1 MRLREWIETFRFLHE
16 KARRGRLRGKE
27 LAKYR
32 EARDDL
38 AALLLAAQRLSFRPG
53 ETAREALRVARALP
67 LDVRLSPRPLRAVTL
82 DISTGG
88 FSSFLQRAPRPGK
101 RLEFSLA
108 LGDGPVRGR
117 ARVASVFD
125 QGDAFRVS
133 FSFEELSSS
142 DAERIESE
150 VLDVAL
156 EQLVRLVEHLE
167 RSDEHG

>member
-88 FSSFLQRAPRPGK
+88 FSSRTSRICSRVKPKSRRAKMRWS
-101 RLEFSLA
+101 RLSW
-108 LGDGPVRGR
+108 R
-117 ARVASVFD
+117 AA
-125 QGDAFRVS
+125 
-133 FSFEELSSS
+133 
-142 DAERIESE
+142 
-150 VLDVAL
+150 
-156 EQLVRLVEHLE
+156 
-167 RSDEHG
+167 